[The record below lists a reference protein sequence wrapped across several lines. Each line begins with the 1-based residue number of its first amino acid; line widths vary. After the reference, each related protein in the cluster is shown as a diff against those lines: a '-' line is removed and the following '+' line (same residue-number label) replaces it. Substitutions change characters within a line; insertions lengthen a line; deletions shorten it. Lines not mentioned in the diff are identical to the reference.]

1 VLGSPNVRVVE
12 LDGVLGSP
20 NVRVVEFQIIFG
32 REKRVYT

>member
-1 VLGSPNVRVVE
+1 MLGSPNVRVVE